1 MKKTRPEM
9 TGLCRKHSELIIAAL
24 LLMQL
29 FLTGC
34 QRQPVNLNGTWQG
47 TVQISSGELVPFKM
61 ELKEQDGKVSGALI
75 NGDEK
80 TEASSGA
87 WDGRNLKLN
96 FDFYDGEL
104 TATYYRREMIGEF
117 TRQYQKETLKR
128 PIKFWRE
135 GRNLDPPDQSGKN
148 ISGEWLISIIDPKNP
163 RTWRA
168 AFEQQGSEVTGT
180 IIPPSGDWGTVA
192 GKFYNGS
199 LMLSRFD
206 GINAR
211 MVKLALNEKDVFQG
225 TADLGLPDKVY
236 NITAE
241 KVAAGDEIALPPPAS
256 ATKVKNLSEPF
267 RLSFPDTSGKTISLS
282 DERFRHK
289 VVIVSIT
296 GSWCPNCHDEVKVLN
311 DLHERY
317 QAQGLEVVG
326 LAFEY
331 TGETQRDVEQVK
343 IFMKKHN
350 VKFPVLYAGST
361 DEGEVEKKLPQLS
374 GFSAYPTTIWIG
386 RDGLV
391 KKIHTG
397 FEGPATGQRYVRLK
411 AEMEEAVKDL
421 LKES

>member
-1 MKKTRPEM
+1 
-9 TGLCRKHSELIIAAL
+9 
-24 LLMQL
+24 
-29 FLTGC
+29 
-34 QRQPVNLNGTWQG
+34 
-47 TVQISSGELVPFKM
+47 
-61 ELKEQDGKVSGALI
+61 
-75 NGDEK
+75 
-80 TEASSGA
+80 
-87 WDGRNLKLN
+87 
-96 FDFYDGEL
+96 
-104 TATYYRREMIGEF
+104 
-117 TRQYQKETLKR
+117 
-128 PIKFWRE
+128 
-135 GRNLDPPDQSGKN
+135 
-148 ISGEWLISIIDPKNP
+148 
-163 RTWRA
+163 
-168 AFEQQGSEVTGT
+168 
-180 IIPPSGDWGTVA
+180 
-192 GKFYNGS
+192 
-199 LMLSRFD
+199 
-206 GINAR
+206 

-267 RLSFPDTSGKTISLS
+267 RLSFPDTSGKTVSLS

-317 QAQGLEVVG
+317 HGQGLEVIG

-331 TGETQRDVEQVK
+331 TGETPRDVEQVK

-350 VKFPVLYAGST
+350 VRFPMLYAGST

-391 KKIHTG
+391 KKIHAG